1 MWNSQE
7 RHLAC
12 SRNRNVEQSRKTSSL
27 FQEQKCGTA
36 KTDIYSVPG
45 TEMWNSQK
53 RHVVCSRNRNVKQ
66 SRKTSSLFQEQK
78 CETVKKDI

>member
-1 MWNSQE
+1 MWNSHE

-12 SRNRNVEQSRKTSSL
+12 SRDRNVEQSRKTSSL